1 VANHMPIYIGDNAVA
16 RLADFCGQ
24 RGLRDFVLV
33 VDRNTYAAL
42 GRSAESVL
50 RDRGCDVLTV
60 CLEGDDVIADARY
73 VMQVLWALDRTPRT
87 YIAVGSGTI
96 TDIARFVSHRTR
108 ADFISLPT
116 APSVDGFTS
125 IGAPMV
131 VEGQKLTIPCQGP
144 LAVFSDLPTLCAAP
158 RPLIAA
164 GFGDMLAKLTSVADW
179 ELGHTLWDEEYDS
192 QIAERMRVAAW
203 SCAQQADA
211 IAAGT
216 EAGVRALMDGLIESG
231 LCMLDFGQTLPA
243 SGFEHHI
250 SHYLEMKLLW
260 EGRHSILHGIKVGL
274 GVLISAR
281 RYDAIRRMPRDEAR
295 ARLQALP
302 SPDRQAEARGI
313 RAVFGPIAEQVIAIQ
328 QPWFEMTA
336 SAFDEMKARIV
347 EQWDEVQRV
356 AATVPVAADL
366 AGWIGRAGSPITPAA
381 AGLGDEEVRIA
392 TRWAYNL
399 KYRMTIGRLGQM
411 LGIP

>member
-1 VANHMPIYIGDNAVA
+1 MPNHMPIYIGDNAVA
-16 RLADFCGQ
+16 RLADYCDQ
-24 RGLRDFVLV
+24 HGLRDLVLV

-42 GRSAESVL
+42 GRSAEGVL

-60 CLEGDDVIADARY
+60 CLEGDDIIADARY

-87 YIAVGSGTI
+87 YVAVGSGTI

-131 VEGQKLTIPCQGP
+131 VEGVKLTIPCQGP

-164 GFGDMLAKLTSVADW
+164 GFGDMLAKFTSVADW
-179 ELGHTLWDEEYDS
+179 ELGHVLWDEVYDPE
-192 QIAERMRVAAW
+192 IAERMRIAAW

-250 SHYLEMKLLW
+250 SHFLEMKLLW

-281 RYDAIRRMPRDEAR
+281 RYDVIRGMTRDEAPASMR
-295 ARLQALP
+295 PLSL
-302 SPDRQAEARGI
+302 PDREVEERGI
-313 RAVFGPIAEQVIAIQ
+313 RAAFGPIAGQVIAIQ
-328 QPWFEMTA
+328 QPWYELTAGAFEQ
-336 SAFDEMKARIV
+336 MKARIV
-347 EQWDEVQRV
+347 DRWDDVQRI
-356 AATVPVAADL
+356 AASVPAAVDL
-366 AGWIGRAGSPITPAA
+366 VGWIGAAGSPVTPAA
-381 AGLGDEEVRIA
+381 AGLGDEEVA
-392 TRWAYNL
+392 VAAKWAHNL

-411 LGIP
+411 LGTP